1 MDRTGEIREA
11 VNSTSESAF
20 PSITWETHET
30 STPGATR
37 DFDPHAIARGGL
49 SDLNHHEPGR
59 TDDIGVPGT
68 APGVRRFANR
78 LCAALSR
85 PTFRQIHGRSPM
97 ETTCIV
103 RATMADAA
111 DVLGRLIE
119 VEWGRGRNAGRLS
132 IEPFQGVP
140 TELGRPW
147 VADAVLDAY
156 GIRRLRVTVAIF
168 RYGNDRCGI
177 QVRPGIRRP
186 RSSRRLRHC
195 LRSTH
200 GAADRL
206 RELVLAVDFTPPGH
220 AAIAGIPARER
231 AV

>member
-1 MDRTGEIREA
+1 MEGTGEIREA
-11 VNSTSESAF
+11 AASVCGSA
-20 PSITWETHET
+20 SSVITWETTAPT
-30 STPGATR
+30 SRSGWAA
-37 DFDPHAIARGGL
+37 FDAQLVDAARTIDSGDDHIDARLIAR
-49 SDLNHHEPGR
+49 
-59 TDDIGVPGT
+59 VA
-68 APGVRRFANR
+68 APGVRGFAHR

-103 RATMADAA
+103 RATMADAT

-140 TELGRPW
+140 SELGRPW
-147 VADAVLDAY
+147 VADAVLDAH

-168 RYGNDRCGI
+168 RYGSNRCGI
-177 QVRPGIRRP
+177 QVRPSIRRP

-206 RELVLAVDFTPPGH
+206 RELVLAVDFTPPSP
-220 AAIAGIPARER
+220 AAFADAPLPEPA
-231 AV
+231 A